1 VERPDYLT
9 AERDISGLSGIRG
22 RLAQTLENP
31 TLLGLLFV
39 APAELLLLIFL
50 AYPFFLGLWLGFTDT
65 VVGRQGS
72 FIGFRNYLDLLND
85 PAFRLTVFNTFFY
98 TIIAVFFK
106 MVLGVGLA
114 VVLNRDFKAKGL
126 VRAIVLLPWIIPT
139 ALSAIC
145 FWWLYDSTF
154 SGISWTLMKL
164 GLIDHMIDFLGD
176 PWNARLSLIAANVWR
191 GIPFFTIGL
200 LAGLQTINPDLYEA
214 ADLDGAGSWAKFR
227 RITLPLLAPLLAV
240 VTVFS
245 TIWTFAD
252 FQLVWVHHKGGPAG
266 TTHIFGTLSF
276 QRAMSGGHFG
286 EGAAISNF
294 MLPILVLCVLISFT
308 FLKREN

>member
-1 VERPDYLT
+1 M
-9 AERDISGLSGIRG
+9 ERDLTWSRLRG
-22 RLAQTLENP
+22 CFSRASENRNF
-31 TLLGLLFV
+31 LGLLFV
-39 APAELLLLIFL
+39 APAELILLMFL
-50 AYPFFLGLWLGFTDT
+50 AYPFFLGLWLGVTDT
-65 VVGRQGS
+65 LVGREGH
-72 FIGFRNYLDLLND
+72 FVGLENYISLTQD
-85 PAFRLTVFNTFFY
+85 PTFWLAVFNTFLY
-98 TIIAVFFK
+98 TVVAVFLK
-106 MVLGVGLA
+106 AVLGIGLA

-126 VRAIVLLPWIIPT
+126 IRAIVLLPWIIPT

-164 GLIDHMIDFLGD
+164 GIIDDFIDFLGD
-176 PWNARLSLIAANVWR
+176 PWNARFSLIAANVWR
-191 GIPFFTIGL
+191 GVPFFTIGL

-214 ADLDGAGSWAKFR
+214 AEIDGASAWKKFR
-227 RITLPLLAPLLAV
+227 RITLPLLRPLLTV

-252 FQLVWVHHKGGPAG
+252 FQLVWIITKGGPAG

-276 QRAMSGGHFG
+276 QRAMQGGHFG

-294 MLPILVLCVLISFT
+294 MLPILVACVLIAFV
-308 FLKREN
+308 FLRKED

>member
-1 VERPDYLT
+1 M
-9 AERDISGLSGIRG
+9 ERDLTWSRLRG
-22 RLAQTLENP
+22 CFSRASENRNF
-31 TLLGLLFV
+31 LGLLFV
-39 APAELLLLIFL
+39 APAELILLMFL
-50 AYPFFLGLWLGFTDT
+50 AYPFFLGLWLGVTDT
-65 VVGRQGS
+65 LVGREGH
-72 FIGFRNYLDLLND
+72 FVGLENYISLTQD
-85 PAFRLTVFNTFFY
+85 PTFWLAVFNTFLY
-98 TIIAVFFK
+98 TVVAVFLK
-106 MVLGVGLA
+106 AVLGIGLA

-126 VRAIVLLPWIIPT
+126 IRAIVLLPWIIPT

-164 GLIDHMIDFLGD
+164 GIIDDFINFLGD
-176 PWNARLSLIAANVWR
+176 PWNARFSLIAANVWR
-191 GIPFFTIGL
+191 GVPFFTIGL

-214 ADLDGAGSWAKFR
+214 AEIDGASAWKKFR
-227 RITLPLLAPLLAV
+227 RITLPLLRPLLTV

-252 FQLVWVHHKGGPAG
+252 FQLVWIITKGGPAG

-276 QRAMSGGHFG
+276 QRAMQGGHFG

-294 MLPILVLCVLISFT
+294 MLPILVACVLIAFV
-308 FLKREN
+308 FLRKED

>member
-1 VERPDYLT
+1 M
-9 AERDISGLSGIRG
+9 ERDLTWSRLRG
-22 RLAQTLENP
+22 CFSRASENRNF
-31 TLLGLLFV
+31 LGLLFV
-39 APAELLLLIFL
+39 APAELILLMFL
-50 AYPFFLGLWLGFTDT
+50 AYPFFLGLWLGVTDT
-65 VVGRQGS
+65 LVGREGH
-72 FIGFRNYLDLLND
+72 FVGLENYISLTQD
-85 PAFRLTVFNTFFY
+85 PTFWLAVFNTFLY
-98 TIIAVFFK
+98 TVVAVFLK
-106 MVLGVGLA
+106 AVLGIGLA

-164 GLIDHMIDFLGD
+164 GIIDDFINFLGD
-176 PWNARLSLIAANVWR
+176 PWNARFSLIAANVWR
-191 GIPFFTIGL
+191 GVPFFTIGL

-214 ADLDGAGSWAKFR
+214 AEIDGASAWKKFR
-227 RITLPLLAPLLAV
+227 RITLPLLRPLLTV

-252 FQLVWVHHKGGPAG
+252 FQLVWIITKGGPAG

-276 QRAMSGGHFG
+276 QRAMQGGHFG

-294 MLPILVLCVLISFT
+294 MLPILVACVLIAFV
-308 FLKREN
+308 FLRKED

>member
-1 VERPDYLT
+1 MSWT
-9 AERDISGLSGIRG
+9 
-22 RLAQTLENP
+22 RLKEGFSRALDNP
-31 TLLGLLFV
+31 NILGFLFV
-39 APAELLLLIFL
+39 APAELLLLMFL
-50 AYPFFLGLWLGFTDT
+50 AYPFILGLWLGVTDT
-65 VVGRQGS
+65 VVGSPGNY
-72 FIGFRNYLDLLND
+72 IGFENYISLTQD
-85 PAFRLTVFNTFFY
+85 PTFWLIVFNTLFY
-98 TIIAVFFK
+98 TVVAVFLK
-106 MVLGVGLA
+106 AVLGIGLA

-154 SGISWTLMKL
+154 SGISWALVKL
-164 GLIDHMIDFLGD
+164 GITDHFIDFLGD
-176 PWNARLSLIAANVWR
+176 PWNARFSLIAANVWR

-214 ADLDGAGSWAKFR
+214 ADIDGAGAWKKFR
-227 RITLPLLAPLLAV
+227 KITLPLLTPLLTV

-245 TIWTFAD
+245 IIWTFAD
-252 FQLVWVHHKGGPAG
+252 FQLVWIITKGGPAN

-276 QRAMSGGHFG
+276 QRAMSGGHLG

-294 MLPILVLCVLISFT
+294 MLPILVACVLIAFA
-308 FLKREN
+308 FLRKED